1 MLIHPLN
8 FGVVAKVIG
17 LVEGGRKL
25 HIERER
31 ERERER
37 DELEVQNYCSNLLF
51 GVGVFVP
58 LSSCCQYFYFI
69 FLFYFFALCFFNPP
83 SVSFCCNVLVRFN
96 FQIYPLHLP
105 TRFKAT
111 MNSNIIECLQMV
123 NCFSKYN
130 PMNQ

>member
-8 FGVVAKVIG
+8 FGVVAKVID

-25 HIERER
+25 HRERER

-37 DELEVQNYCSNLLF
+37 WTRSLEPLQQPSLRCWSLCPIVILLL
-51 GVGVFVP
+51 V
-58 LSSCCQYFYFI
+58 